1 MRQTENRHDRI
12 ADELLGPAAE
22 GQQLLSRRAEELPED
37 LARPLGIQPAAEARR
52 VDDVGKQD
60 GHHLPF
66 LGADKRPDG
75 RAAVGA
81 EPGAAW
87 KGAAADLASHHHTSR
102 ICWSTVNAS
111 KTDLLSRVPLFSQ
124 LSKRELDF
132 VASRCDEVDSPAGQV
147 LTTQGRLGDSFYV
160 LLDGEADVKIDD
172 APRRVLKTGDFFGE
186 ISMLDRGL
194 ATATVTTTTDARLL
208 VMSHAQFRD
217 AIKSSDGLL
226 VKVLAAMGER
236 LRADMAAKGRA
247 RS

>member
-1 MRQTENRHDRI
+1 MSD
-12 ADELLGPAAE
+12 
-22 GQQLLSRRAEELPED
+22 
-37 LARPLGIQPAAEARR
+37 
-52 VDDVGKQD
+52 
-60 GHHLPF
+60 
-66 LGADKRPDG
+66 
-75 RAAVGA
+75 
-81 EPGAAW
+81 
-87 KGAAADLASHHHTSR
+87 
-102 ICWSTVNAS
+102 S

-124 LSKRELDF
+124 LSKRELEF
-132 VASRCDEVDSPAGQV
+132 VASRADEVEAPKGQT

-160 LLDGEADVKIDD
+160 LLDGEADVAIDGE
-172 APRRVLKTGDFFGE
+172 PRRTLKTGDFFGE

-194 ATATVTTTTDARLL
+194 ATATITTRTPARLL